1 MKIGI
6 IADELAMVSVA
17 SVFQQLERTLTAQ
30 HHEVVR
36 RPLDYYYTSGSKQ
49 EALCKN
55 FLLNCDMV
63 IGRIDD
69 KVLRAR
75 EALDRK
81 PPMIGFLMG
90 SMSRGAAEMALW
102 SRYLKSTDMLVGNCD
117 GDVGITEK
125 FFKNACIRKIPFA
138 YDDSTFYPVDEQ
150 REQAIRAELGFQ
162 PDDRIL
168 LYSGRITIEK
178 NLHTLFR
185 IFSVLQDLVPNIHLV
200 VVGEPYN
207 IPFSALGMY
216 PVSVSGTLMR
226 LMDDLQLNKS
236 QVHLIGRK
244 GAAQLRDLYAIS
256 DLLVNLTLHHDE
268 NFGFAQVEAMA
279 CGTPVIGTSWGGL
292 KDVIKH
298 GETGYQIGTVVTDSG
313 VKLNWWEAI
322 NRIVFL
328 LENEDVMQRLRDRC
342 CSYAKEISS
351 PAVFGQMLESLV
363 NDCSKENRN
372 GNGSGPLST
381 SDFADE
387 FWLKCLPNEF
397 SPPSFHRGPRSFEM
411 YKEMIVPYTGLTEN
425 LIPDSEELKPDQLL
439 VLAVPV
445 RVEANTLKPDDP
457 IFPLEFE
464 IPEAHQ
470 DECKAMLEVMRNEPV
485 IEVKRLDKLIAARA
499 ENRFQTTLKWMLYKG
514 ILLRT
519 KRMDAYL
526 DPDMIGAIMGK
537 PVFSIHS
544 VDFATDVIVIK

>member
-17 SVFQQLERTLTAQ
+17 SVFQQLERTLAAQ
-30 HHEVVR
+30 RHEVVR
-36 RPLDYYYTSGSKQ
+36 RPLDYYYASGDKK
-49 EALCKN
+49 EALCKD

-75 EALDRK
+75 AALDCQ
-81 PPMIGFLMG
+81 PPVIGFLMG
-90 SMSRGAAEMALW
+90 SMSRGAAEMAVW
-102 SRYLKSTDMLVGNCD
+102 SRYLKSTDILVGNCD
-117 GDVGITEK
+117 GDVEITEK
-125 FFKNACIRKIPFA
+125 FFKNARIRKIPFA
-138 YDDSTFYPVDEQ
+138 FDESTFYPVDEQ
-150 REQAIRAELGFQ
+150 RKQAIRVELGFQ
-162 PDDRIL
+162 QEDRIL

-200 VVGEPYN
+200 VVGEPFN

-216 PVSVSGTLMR
+216 PVSVSATLMR
-226 LMDDLQLNKS
+226 LMDDLQINKS

-279 CGTPVIGTSWGGL
+279 CGTPVVGTSWGGL

-298 GETGYQIGTVVTDSG
+298 GETGYHISTVVTDSG

-328 LENEDVMQRLRDRC
+328 LENEDVLQRLRERC

-351 PAVFGQMLESLV
+351 QAVFGQMLESLL
-363 NDCSKENRN
+363 NDCSKES
-372 GNGSGPLST
+372 GNGSGPLRP

-387 FWLKCLPNEF
+387 LWLKCLPNEF
-397 SPPSFHRGPRSFEM
+397 SPPSFHRGPTSFEM
-411 YKEMIVPYTGLTEN
+411 YKEMIAPYTGLTEN
-425 LIPDSEELKPDQLL
+425 LIPDGEELKPDQLL

-499 ENRFQTTLKWMLYKG
+499 ENGFQTTLKWMLYKG

-526 DPDMIGAIMGK
+526 DPDMIGANMGK

>member
-17 SVFQQLERTLTAQ
+17 SVFQQLERTLVAQ
-30 HHEVVR
+30 RHEVVR
-36 RPLDYYYTSGSKQ
+36 RPLDYYYASGSKQ
-49 EALCKN
+49 EALCKD

-69 KVLRAR
+69 KVLRVR
-75 EALDRK
+75 ETLERQ
-81 PPMIGFLMG
+81 PPVIGFLMG

-102 SRYLKSTDMLVGNCD
+102 SRYLKSTDILVGNCD
-117 GDVGITEK
+117 GDVEITEK
-125 FFKNACIRKIPFA
+125 FFKHARIRKIPFA
-138 YDDSTFYPVDEQ
+138 FDESTFYPVDEQ
-150 REQAIRAELGFQ
+150 RKQALKAELGFQ
-162 PDDRIL
+162 QEDRIL

-216 PVSVSGTLMR
+216 PVSVSATLMR
-226 LMDDLQLNKS
+226 LMDDLQINKR

-244 GAAQLRDLYAIS
+244 GAAQLRDLYVIS

-279 CGTPVIGTSWGGL
+279 CGTPVVGTSWGGL

-298 GETGYQIGTVVTDSG
+298 GETGYQISTVVTDSG

-328 LENEDVMQRLRDRC
+328 LENEDVLQRLRVRC

-351 PAVFGQMLESLV
+351 QAVFGRMLESLL
-363 NDCSKENRN
+363 NDCSKEN
-372 GNGSGPLST
+372 GNGAGPLST

-397 SPPSFHRGPRSFEM
+397 SPPSFHRGQRSFEM
-411 YKEMIVPYTGLTEN
+411 YKELIAPYTGPTEN
-425 LIPDSEELKPDQLL
+425 LIPDGEELRADQLL

-464 IPEAHQ
+464 IPEASRE
-470 DECKAMLEVMRNEPV
+470 ECKAVLAVMRNEPV
-485 IEVKRLDKLIAARA
+485 IEVKRLDKLIATRA
-499 ENRFQTTLKWMLYKG
+499 DNGFQTTLKWMLDKG

-526 DPDMIGAIMGK
+526 DPDMIGENMGK

-544 VDFATDVIVIK
+544 VDFATDVIVVK